1 MNMGSISPDFTGA
14 KRSRLK
20 VGPQLRF
27 RVCVTLCFF
36 WHDSFRSEVHHISVQ
51 LASRSID
58 IVDIVVVFD
67 VLRAKILVEVLLWNI
82 TES

>member
-1 MNMGSISPDFTGA
+1 MNMGSISPESTGA

-27 RVCVTLCFF
+27 RVC
-36 WHDSFRSEVHHISVQ
+36 DSLLLLADFCSEVHHISVQ

-58 IVDIVVVFD
+58 IVDIVV
-67 VLRAKILVEVLLWNI
+67 
-82 TES
+82 